1 MFLFVNKSQEK
12 TKTNNA
18 LQVLPVFPDPD
29 TAAYSSVIKFHCC
42 PKTVNKSLKL
52 CSSAS
57 LYLDKVSGNLS

>member
-29 TAAYSSVIKFHCC
+29 IQQLIPPSLSSTVV
-42 PKTVNKSLKL
+42 PKPLTRV
-52 CSSAS
+52 
-57 LYLDKVSGNLS
+57 